1 MSPGPFVL
9 IPIGIS
15 SFLSFV
21 VFIIGTECFHV
32 NTFSKNFSIFY
43 GFRIN
48 NQDSGD
54 GSNGEQQPERETV
67 GRTDIRGRTGSP
79 GDAVYIPDGIC
90 YNTLR
95 LRGEASGSF
104 RRGRFSAGN
113 QVEIRL
119 QVRVDN

>member
-21 VFIIGTECFHV
+21 VFIIGTECFYV

-48 NQDSGD
+48 NQDSGNR
-54 GSNGEQQPERETV
+54 SNGEQQPERETV
-67 GRTDIRGRTGSP
+67 GRTDIRSRTDIRGRTGSP

-95 LRGEASGSF
+95 L
-104 RRGRFSAGN
+104 
-113 QVEIRL
+113 QVES
-119 QVRVDN
+119 